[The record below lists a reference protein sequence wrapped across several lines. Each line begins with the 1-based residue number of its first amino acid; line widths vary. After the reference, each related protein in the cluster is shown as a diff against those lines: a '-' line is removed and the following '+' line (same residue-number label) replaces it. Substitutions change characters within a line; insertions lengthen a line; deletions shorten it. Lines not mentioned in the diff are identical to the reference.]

1 MTNATAR
8 LHDARLSFSLCM
20 VLARR
25 PETPP
30 DVPMVAEAAYP
41 PLLRFLE
48 WFLDAGGHTAC
59 HHCAP

>member
-1 MTNATAR
+1 MTQGA
-8 LHDARLSFSLCM
+8 LFLCM

-25 PETPP
+25 PKTLP

-41 PLLRFLE
+41 LLLRFLE

-59 HHCAP
+59 HHCAPQS

>member
-1 MTNATAR
+1 MRHHASMTQG
-8 LHDARLSFSLCM
+8 SLFLCV

-25 PETPP
+25 PETLP

-41 PLLRFLE
+41 LLLRFPE
-48 WFLDAGGHTAC
+48 RFLDAGGHTAC

>member
-1 MTNATAR
+1 
-8 LHDARLSFSLCM
+8 M